1 MSATE
6 KNRQAFIALFGDA
19 SLADRLIATRIAVTM
34 PKSNPP
40 QSALLLLEVLAD
52 TLGRLWPNIDFA
64 GDGADF
70 GCQVAQR
77 AAQSGSAPSDGIRAR
92 WAPPYDLTVTI
103 GLPEFEGTASSIQV
117 GCDGWRIAFGDN
129 ATCGESVN
137 PVGPAFAAALAA
149 GQVFATCFAAELEG
163 FELKPF
169 EVWAADVRDLFGA
182 PQLNE
187 APLYLDATHFFGVGA
202 VTHAMAWLLER
213 WPQQVT
219 GVADLVDADGY
230 GTGNGQRYAFM
241 GTGLNEKSKVH
252 TVAER
257 LQGAHPNLIVTPHR
271 MDMNSYCQKRGY
283 EQDMRRI
290 VAGLDSEE
298 ARRQAALKQPLRAI
312 NMWTSDKHV
321 GAGQHVPG
329 DNRGC
334 LACAYPEPTTLIDEV
349 AEFAGQTGLRPD
361 IVRELLDSARPLTAS
376 EAQTVSVHRSVPVE
390 RLTGEP
396 LRSVLPIL
404 CATGSVLLAPAKAA
418 VDVPFAFA
426 SLLAGAS
433 GFMMLLKDIQ
443 LGGNVSDCWT
453 ENVFKRPTP
462 KMMQALGRHP
472 DCVRCQCDDELR
484 ATTLQE
490 ASVKISGQAAN
501 YEMICRTKVSVTA
514 SHVDP
519 LSRA

>member
-19 SLADRLIATRIAVTM
+19 SLADKLIATRIAVTM
-34 PKSNPP
+34 PKSNAPR
-40 QSALLLLEVLAD
+40 SALLLLEVLAD

-64 GDGADF
+64 GDGGDF
-70 GCQVAQR
+70 GCQVAQA
-77 AAQSGSAPSDGIRAR
+77 AAQSGNAPSEGIHAR

-103 GLPEFEGTASSIQV
+103 GPSEFECNSSSIQV
-117 GCDGWRIAFGDN
+117 GCDGWTMAFGN
-129 ATCGESVN
+129 GATCGDSVN

-149 GQVFATCFAAELEG
+149 GQVFATCFAGALDG
-163 FELKPF
+163 FGLKPLRD
-169 EVWAADVRDLFGA
+169 WAADVRDLFSA
-182 PQLNE
+182 PRLEEVPLNI
-187 APLYLDATHFFGVGA
+187 DGTHFFGVGA

-213 WPQQVT
+213 WPQKLT
-219 GVADLVDADGY
+219 GVADLADADGY

-241 GTGLNEKSKVH
+241 SPGLDGKSKVH

-257 LQGAHPNLIVTPHR
+257 LRRAHPNLVVTPHQV
-271 MDMNSYCQKRGY
+271 DMNSYCQQRGY
-283 EQDMRRI
+283 ERDMLRI
-290 VAGLDSEE
+290 AAGLDSEE
-298 ARRQAALKQPLRAI
+298 ARRQAALKLPQRAI
-312 NMWTSDKHV
+312 NMWTGDKHV
-321 GAGQHVPG
+321 GAGLHVPG
-329 DNRGC
+329 DDRGC

-361 IVRELLDSARPLTAS
+361 IVRELLDSSRPLTAS
-376 EAQTVSVHRSVPVE
+376 EAQVVSGHRSVPVE

-404 CATGSVLLAPAKAA
+404 CATGSVMVAPGKAA

-443 LGGNVSDCWT
+443 LGEDVSDCWT
-453 ENVFKRPTP
+453 ENIFKRPTP

-472 DCVRCQCDDELR
+472 DCVRCACADAL
-484 ATTLQE
+484 
-490 ASVKISGQAAN
+490 
-501 YEMICRTKVSVTA
+501 TA
-514 SHVDP
+514 EVEQP
-519 LSRA
+519 ENTA